1 MKQNIGT
8 INALIRI
15 TLGLVL
21 FGCSATKLVRK
32 PWCTWS
38 NILLWIGAMKVAEG
52 IVRFCPVVEM
62 WKFGKYMNMGAFKM
76 PSMNF
81 AEKGHTKEE
90 VNQTSNHDKPQSN
103 GSYDA
108 SDKEIESAIEDII
121 RKTALN
127 HLSRCKMLSKG
138 LSCCSGRLSLLYFIT
153 KQNIHSYSKC

>member
-38 NILLWIGAMKVAEG
+38 NIFLWIGAMKVAEG
-52 IVRFCPVVEM
+52 IVRFCPIVEA

-76 PSMNF
+76 PGMNF
-81 AEKGHTKEE
+81 TEKGHAKEE
-90 VNQTSNHDKPQSN
+90 VNQTSAHDKPKSK

-108 SDKEIESAIEDII
+108 SDKEIESAIEEII
-121 RKTALN
+121 LAKPL
-127 HLSRCKMLSKG
+127 
-138 LSCCSGRLSLLYFIT
+138 
-153 KQNIHSYSKC
+153 

>member
-15 TLGLVL
+15 KLGLVL

-38 NILLWIGAMKVAEG
+38 NIFLWIGAMKVAEG
-52 IVRFCPVVEM
+52 IVRFCPIVEA

-81 AEKGHTKEE
+81 TEKGHAKEE
-90 VNQTSNHDKPQSN
+90 VNQTSSHDKPKSK

-108 SDKEIESAIEDII
+108 SDKEIESAIEEII
-121 RKTALN
+121 LAKPL
-127 HLSRCKMLSKG
+127 
-138 LSCCSGRLSLLYFIT
+138 
-153 KQNIHSYSKC
+153 

>member
-38 NILLWIGAMKVAEG
+38 NILLWIGAMKIAEG
-52 IVRFCPVVEM
+52 IVRFCPIAEAC
-62 WKFGKYMNMGAFKM
+62 KFGKHMRLGAFQM

-81 AEKGHTKEE
+81 TEKGHAKEE
-90 VNQTSNHDKPQSN
+90 VNSTSNHDKPTSN
-103 GSYDA
+103 GSYSA

-121 RKTALN
+121 LAKPL
-127 HLSRCKMLSKG
+127 
-138 LSCCSGRLSLLYFIT
+138 
-153 KQNIHSYSKC
+153 

>member
-52 IVRFCPVVEM
+52 IVRFCPIVEM

-76 PSMNF
+76 PSMDF
-81 AEKGHTKEE
+81 AKRDILKKKRIKPPITTNHSQMEVMTLLTK
-90 VNQTSNHDKPQSN
+90 
-103 GSYDA
+103 
-108 SDKEIESAIEDII
+108 
-121 RKTALN
+121 
-127 HLSRCKMLSKG
+127 
-138 LSCCSGRLSLLYFIT
+138 RLSQRLKI
-153 KQNIHSYSKC
+153 

>member
-15 TLGLVL
+15 TLGLIL
-21 FGCSATKLVRK
+21 FGCSTAKLVRK

-38 NILLWIGAMKVAEG
+38 KVLLWIGAMKIAEG
-52 IVRFCPVVEM
+52 IVRFCPIAEVC
-62 WKFGKYMNMGAFKM
+62 KFGKFMSMGAVKM

-81 AEKGHTKEE
+81 AEKGHAKEE

-121 RKTALN
+121 LAKPL
-127 HLSRCKMLSKG
+127 
-138 LSCCSGRLSLLYFIT
+138 
-153 KQNIHSYSKC
+153 

>member
-15 TLGLVL
+15 TLGFVL

-52 IVRFCPVVEM
+52 IVRFCPIVEM

-76 PSMNF
+76 PSMDF
-81 AEKGHTKEE
+81 AKKGHTKEE
-90 VNQTSNHDKPQSN
+90 ANQTSNHDKPQSN

-121 RKTALN
+121 LAKPL
-127 HLSRCKMLSKG
+127 
-138 LSCCSGRLSLLYFIT
+138 
-153 KQNIHSYSKC
+153 

>member
-21 FGCSATKLVRK
+21 FGCSATKLVHK

-38 NILLWIGAMKVAEG
+38 NILL
-52 IVRFCPVVEM
+52 

-121 RKTALN
+121 LAKPL
-127 HLSRCKMLSKG
+127 
-138 LSCCSGRLSLLYFIT
+138 
-153 KQNIHSYSKC
+153 

>member
-1 MKQNIGT
+1 MKQNIST

-15 TLGLVL
+15 TLGLIL
-21 FGCSATKLVRK
+21 FGCSSAKLVRK

-38 NILLWIGAMKVAEG
+38 NVLLWIGAMKIAEG

-81 AEKGHTKEE
+81 TEKGHAKEE

-103 GSYDA
+103 GSFDA

-121 RKTALN
+121 LAKPL
-127 HLSRCKMLSKG
+127 
-138 LSCCSGRLSLLYFIT
+138 
-153 KQNIHSYSKC
+153 